1 MVAEATA
8 RQAASFVLGAAAAL
22 TVVMLVQYRAPAVG
36 LSRARTQGQFSGWR
50 SLDHRRLNGTTGL
63 TDHQAPVVV
72 AGEGHHAHHANATL
86 KANSTRTR
94 ASHLPIADHK
104 EEVRST
110 HSAFYP
116 FLLAMHGKFRLLF
129 SNYIRPTS
137 HGLPLNLTNPTSL
150 LIQLTISTSSE

>member
-1 MVAEATA
+1 MGKAMVAEATA

-22 TVVMLVQYRAPAVG
+22 TVVMLVQYRAPAAG
-36 LSRARTQGQFSGWR
+36 LSRARTHGQFSGWR
-50 SLDHRRLNGTTGL
+50 SLDHRRLNGTAGL

-72 AGEGHHAHHANATL
+72 AGEGHHAHHANTTL

-94 ASHLPIADHK
+94 ASHLPIADHE

-116 FLLAMHGKFRLLF
+116 FLLAFFHAWQIQAAFFQL
-129 SNYIRPTS
+129 Y
-137 HGLPLNLTNPTSL
+137 LTN
-150 LIQLTISTSSE
+150 